1 MLPLY
6 YFYWFR
12 IDNKHMTEPWLDQAL
27 MDLSYMSVPFWR
39 PLRIIPLENSDDLND
54 FFYIISNN
62 IIISDLMFGKRE
74 DEGIP
79 LYSLQQAEMNIYIY
93 IVKFIYALRLE
104 LFLIS

>member
-1 MLPLY
+1 M
-6 YFYWFR
+6 FHFE
-12 IDNKHMTEPWLDQAL
+12 DH
-27 MDLSYMSVPFWR
+27 
-39 PLRIIPLENSDDLND
+39 LELFLLETQIFERF

-104 LFLIS
+104 LFFKISL

>member
-1 MLPLY
+1 MLPPY

-27 MDLSYMSVPFWR
+27 MDSAYMSVPFWR
-39 PLRIIPLENSDDLND
+39 PLRIIPFGNSDIWTI